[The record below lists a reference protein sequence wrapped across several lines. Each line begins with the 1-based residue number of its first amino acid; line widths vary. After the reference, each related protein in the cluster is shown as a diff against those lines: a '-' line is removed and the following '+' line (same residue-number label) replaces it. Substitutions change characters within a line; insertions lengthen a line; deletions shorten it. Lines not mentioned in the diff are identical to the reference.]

1 MDERASR
8 EQDFWNAVY
17 DRQPVRELPEDLR
30 FLAPLYE
37 LEPYLYA
44 CAFLFGLLG
53 RPQGRRILSVG
64 GGIDGAALWLARQG
78 ANVCCV
84 DVAAEAMAATED
96 LAGRLGLSTRLR
108 CVVGRCEDMEF
119 HAGFDIVL
127 CRKALHHM
135 SVPEAL
141 RAIRAALAQPGIFV
155 AHEPVCLSRVLDR
168 LHRLLPFHPDYPVV
182 EGERAL
188 SSDDLA
194 MLGRFFPTTEF
205 HYFDGL
211 TRPSLSY
218 VMGRIGMKRLLGPLG
233 RIDHLI
239 LRSVP
244 LLRRASC
251 SVVIRATTHGG

>member
-135 SVPEAL
+135 SVP
-141 RAIRAALAQPGIFV
+141 
-155 AHEPVCLSRVLDR
+155 
-168 LHRLLPFHPDYPVV
+168 VV

>member
-1 MDERASR
+1 
-8 EQDFWNAVY
+8 
-17 DRQPVRELPEDLR
+17 
-30 FLAPLYE
+30 
-37 LEPYLYA
+37 
-44 CAFLFGLLG
+44 
-53 RPQGRRILSVG
+53 
-64 GGIDGAALWLARQG
+64 
-78 ANVCCV
+78 
-84 DVAAEAMAATED
+84 
-96 LAGRLGLSTRLR
+96 
-108 CVVGRCEDMEF
+108 MEF